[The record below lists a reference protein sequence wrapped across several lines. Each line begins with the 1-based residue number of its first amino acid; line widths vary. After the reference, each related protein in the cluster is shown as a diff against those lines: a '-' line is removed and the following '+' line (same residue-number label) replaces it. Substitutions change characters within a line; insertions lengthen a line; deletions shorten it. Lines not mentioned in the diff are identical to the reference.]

1 MTRTYRILVNPA
13 SGGGTALKRVQP
25 VAAILR
31 DAGSVVNV
39 VHSLGVEHCRKEIR
53 AAEDAGETVVACG
66 GDGMLASIGAELVAS
81 GQALGIIPS
90 GRGNDFARMLRI
102 AGQPEQIAHNL
113 LEGEARSVDVIR
125 VGDKVVLGSVY
136 AGVDSLASELVNR
149 AHWLPGSLQYPY
161 AAVRALMTY
170 QPTRY
175 TLGVDDSSVSLEA
188 YSVVIA
194 NSGYYGKG
202 MHVAPSAV
210 VDDGIL
216 DVVVIPKASR
226 LKLIRLMPKVYD
238 GSHVEVPEVHTFR
251 GKTVTLSAK
260 DRVAA
265 FGDGEPLM
273 DLPVTAVVSPGAL
286 NVLIA

>member
-1 MTRTYRILVNPA
+1 
-13 SGGGTALKRVQP
+13 
-25 VAAILR
+25 
-31 DAGSVVNV
+31 VVNV
-39 VHSLGVEHCRKEIR
+39 VHSLGVEHCR
-53 AAEDAGETVVACG
+53 
-66 GDGMLASIGAELVAS
+66 
-81 GQALGIIPS
+81 
-90 GRGNDFARMLRI
+90 NDFARMLRI

-149 AHWLPGSLQYPY
+149 AHWLPGSPQYPY

-175 TLGVDDSSVSLEA
+175 TLDVDGSSVSLEA

-226 LKLIRLMPKVYD
+226 LKLVRLMPKVYD
-238 GSHVEVPEVHTFR
+238 GSHAEVPEVHTFR
-251 GKTVTLSAK
+251 GKSVTLSAR